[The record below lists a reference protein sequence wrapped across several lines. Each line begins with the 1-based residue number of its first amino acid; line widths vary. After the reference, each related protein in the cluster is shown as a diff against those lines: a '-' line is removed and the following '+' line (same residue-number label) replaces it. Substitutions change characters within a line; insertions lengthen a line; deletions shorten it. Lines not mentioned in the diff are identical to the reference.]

1 VNRNLGRVKP
11 DFEIKK
17 RIVGKNLYG
26 VDVMPWAV
34 HAAELRLW
42 LQLVVESPLEPK
54 DLRTYPLLP
63 NLNMNL
69 RVGDSLVQEIGG
81 LALHLRDPKLSEKVK
96 KKLVELKQEKENY
109 INNVPTAKFKT
120 KEEVQK
126 EEIRIFEEIIE
137 ERLQFIENEIKNIRN
152 KIKREESQKTL
163 SGEKATLGEERRKR
177 IEQLQEQIERYNR
190 EEYELKKIKDNLTIP
205 EKKPFV
211 WEIDFAEVFGE
222 KAGFDIVIGNPPYVR
237 QELIS
242 PPNKLKEEVDLE
254 DKRNYKEKLQVSV
267 TTHFPMLRKIDKK
280 SDYYVYF
287 YFHGLALLNQKG
299 TFCFV
304 TSNSWLDVDY
314 GKELQ
319 EFLLKYV
326 PIIAIC
332 DNQAKRTFEH
342 ADINTIIVF
351 FKAPL
356 VSSERQPAFGGLI
369 PEQEVWPALSNVARF
384 VMFKKPFEEAIN
396 SKNLIDIESAN
407 EIVKTDAYRVYAIRQ
422 DELLEDGWEYPE
434 DYDSNT
440 LGRFKQGQYAGNK
453 LGGKYLRAPDIFFT
467 ILEKGKGRMKKLGEL
482 AEVLFGIKTGAN
494 EFFYIDQ
501 SKQDKWRIESR
512 YLKDVVLSPREINTY
527 SVDETYRT
535 KFKLFVCDE
544 PKSQLKNTNALK
556 YILWGEKSE
565 KDENGNE
572 IRQFNKRP
580 SCRRK
585 LWYSVPKQN
594 KPQIVYPLINNDS
607 PKVIINER
615 KLFFDANFVCITYKK
630 DLQEDRELFVAENL
644 WTFVMLCWEL
654 FGIANLGQGAI
665 KQNPQYVKNVV
676 LLEPTYL
683 VNKKNDIRKVLSKIK
698 KREIKSIFVECGI
711 DPNKPIREQTP
722 DPLPDR
728 AELDKIICDVLG
740 LTEAER
746 KELYW
751 SVCELVH
758 NRLEK
763 AESLKGKKK

>member
-1 VNRNLGRVKP
+1 
-11 DFEIKK
+11 
-17 RIVGKNLYG
+17 
-26 VDVMPWAV
+26 
-34 HAAELRLW
+34 
-42 LQLVVESPLEPK
+42 
-54 DLRTYPLLP
+54 
-63 NLNMNL
+63 
-69 RVGDSLVQEIGG
+69 
-81 LALHLRDPKLSEKVK
+81 
-96 KKLVELKQEKENY
+96 
-109 INNVPTAKFKT
+109 
-120 KEEVQK
+120 
-126 EEIRIFEEIIE
+126 
-137 ERLQFIENEIKNIRN
+137 
-152 KIKREESQKTL
+152 
-163 SGEKATLGEERRKR
+163 
-177 IEQLQEQIERYNR
+177 
-190 EEYELKKIKDNLTIP
+190 
-205 EKKPFV
+205 
-211 WEIDFAEVFGE
+211 
-222 KAGFDIVIGNPPYVR
+222 
-237 QELIS
+237 
-242 PPNKLKEEVDLE
+242 
-254 DKRNYKEKLQVSV
+254 
-267 TTHFPMLRKIDKK
+267 
-280 SDYYVYF
+280 
-287 YFHGLALLNQKG
+287 
-299 TFCFV
+299 
-304 TSNSWLDVDY
+304 
-314 GKELQ
+314 
-319 EFLLKYV
+319 
-326 PIIAIC
+326 
-332 DNQAKRTFEH
+332 
-342 ADINTIIVF
+342 
-351 FKAPL
+351 
-356 VSSERQPAFGGLI
+356 
-369 PEQEVWPALSNVARF
+369 
-384 VMFKKPFEEAIN
+384 
-396 SKNLIDIESAN
+396 
-407 EIVKTDAYRVYAIRQ
+407 
-422 DELLEDGWEYPE
+422 
-434 DYDSNT
+434 
-440 LGRFKQGQYAGNK
+440 
-453 LGGKYLRAPDIFFT
+453 
-467 ILEKGKGRMKKLGEL
+467 MKKLGEL

-607 PKVIINER
+607 PKVIINEG

-630 DLQEDRELFVAENL
+630 DLQEERELFIAENL

-728 AELDKIICDVLG
+728 AELDKIISDVLG

-758 NRLEK
+758 SRLEK